1 MKICHVTLIKFFAH
15 HHFLPTRFSNKSQ
28 TAFCSGVGV
37 TEGLETKKTNKHQ
50 TLLVLSETTH
60 VVTESDLT
68 THKRYLL
75 IALVPNIPFR
85 STSQNWIV
93 GRYNFT
99 SSG

>member
-1 MKICHVTLIKFFAH
+1 MKIYVTLIKFFAH

-28 TAFCSGVGV
+28 TAFCSGVGA
-37 TEGLETKKTNKHQ
+37 TEGLETKKNKHQ

-68 THKRYLL
+68 TDKRYLL
-75 IALVPNIPFR
+75 AALVPNIPFR